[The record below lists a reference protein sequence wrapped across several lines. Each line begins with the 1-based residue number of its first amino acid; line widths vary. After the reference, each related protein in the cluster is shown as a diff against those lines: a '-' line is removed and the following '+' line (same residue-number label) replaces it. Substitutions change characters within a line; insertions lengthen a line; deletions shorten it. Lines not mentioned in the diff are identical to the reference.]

1 MFDHYL
7 SGWWSSRF
15 IQEIDRNDLSMTS
28 QELSEKV
35 VVSGL
40 AQHFV
45 LTEEE

>member
-15 IQEIDRNDLSMTS
+15 IQEIDRNELSMTS
-28 QELSEKV
+28 QGLSEKV
-35 VVSGL
+35 ADLGL
-40 AQHFV
+40 TQHFV